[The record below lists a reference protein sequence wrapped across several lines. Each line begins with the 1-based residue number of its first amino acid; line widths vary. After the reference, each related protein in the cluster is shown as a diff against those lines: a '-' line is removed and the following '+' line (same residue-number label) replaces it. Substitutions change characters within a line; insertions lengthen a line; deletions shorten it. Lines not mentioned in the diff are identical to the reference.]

1 MLQAEERF
9 QPINILRL
17 KDSERRFDQSMPITI
32 SEDSDDDLC
41 VSNKPRR
48 CMSLPAYLDRSIMK
62 RRTIDESLHSTYGS
76 EDGMMH
82 SRKHL
87 SLQFANVNI
96 REYSRTVGDNPS
108 CSSGPPISISWEYN
122 IVGNITLDDYER
134 TRPPRRIQKEMV
146 IPRRLR
152 EDMLRYEWNASRKDI
167 TESIRRNVRIKN
179 QRRTTI
185 NNLGKATKFE
195 EAMESASRK
204 LKRFV
209 RGQKSVHK
217 QVRAMEKKIDATN
230 RKRSKLIY
238 LEENMSQEVENMS
251 QEVEESAPSQVPSP
265 VPSEKPSLVLS
276 GGGDGCSQSS

>member
-1 MLQAEERF
+1 
-9 QPINILRL
+9 
-17 KDSERRFDQSMPITI
+17 
-32 SEDSDDDLC
+32 
-41 VSNKPRR
+41 
-48 CMSLPAYLDRSIMK
+48 
-62 RRTIDESLHSTYGS
+62 
-76 EDGMMH
+76 
-82 SRKHL
+82 
-87 SLQFANVNI
+87 
-96 REYSRTVGDNPS
+96 
-108 CSSGPPISISWEYN
+108 
-122 IVGNITLDDYER
+122 
-134 TRPPRRIQKEMV
+134 
-146 IPRRLR
+146 
-152 EDMLRYEWNASRKDI
+152 MLRYEWNASRNDI

-217 QVRAMEKKIDATN
+217 QVRAMEEKIDATN

-238 LEENMSQEVENMS
+238 LEENMS